1 MQFKYSLD
9 DLRLFW
15 LVAQA
20 GSFRAAAEQL
30 AMPPSTLSRRIN
42 ALEQSLGL
50 RLLHRDAHR
59 ISLTGTGQQYLARC
73 GPLFHELQDIAG
85 DMQADKQQPIG
96 LIRLTAPVNA
106 MHRWLAAALQDF
118 QLKHPK
124 IELDIRLSN
133 WVLDVG
139 EHAIDLAIR
148 VGEPKLQGWIARPL
162 TLVQSV
168 LCASSHQPQ
177 WAEVTHPADLVN
189 YPLVIGNPILQWR
202 LIQQQTEELF
212 EYRPQGN
219 IRLAVDDLNMAQR
232 AIEAGVGIGYL
243 PRRVVEEQME
253 LGRLLPVAPDWRG
266 PRRHMYLLYRDRDN
280 QPLRLRLLIEHLLAV
295 APQEY

>member
-1 MQFKYSLD
+1 MQLKYSLD

-85 DMQADKQQPIG
+85 DMQADKQQPVG
-96 LIRLTAPVNA
+96 LIRLTAPANT
-106 MHRWLAAALQDF
+106 MHRWLAAALQQF
-118 QLKHPK
+118 QLMHPK

-168 LCASSHQPQ
+168 LCASSCQSHWRQI
-177 WAEVTHPADLVN
+177 THPAELVD
-189 YPLVIGNPILQWR
+189 YPLVISNPVRQWR
-202 LIQQQTEELF
+202 LTHQGSGELF

-219 IRLAVDDLNMAQR
+219 IRLAVDDLNSAQQ
-232 AIEAGVGIGYL
+232 AIEAGIGIGYL
-243 PRRVVEEQME
+243 PQRVVEEQISRG
-253 LGRLLPVAPDWRG
+253 LLLPVAPDWRG
-266 PRRHMYLLYRDRDN
+266 PLRHTYLLYRDRDN

-295 APQEY
+295 APPEY